1 MTPQCPSLAPVVRLN
16 SLAVAVP
23 AHELLQED
31 VAAQCIRLFGIEKL
45 APIYRNAGIRKRY
58 ACTPLAWFL
67 EPHGLAE
74 RNDLFLDHAVALMA
88 RAARKALFQGGLEA
102 GDIDAVVVVT
112 TTGIATPAL
121 DARLMS
127 VLSLRPDIRRAP
139 LFGLGCAGGVIGLAR
154 AADMARARPGERVLL
169 LAVDLCTLAFLAHDR
184 SRSNMAATALFGD
197 GAAACVLSCREDAGG
212 PILGASHEQTWPAGP
227 EVMDWD
233 FDDGGLKPRFSR
245 DLPATIRE
253 TVGPVALDFLTREG
267 LSPSRLA
274 GFACHP
280 GGVRVVEALEAA
292 FDLPP
297 GGLRH
302 TRRVL
307 RDYGNMSVGTVLFVL
322 RAVLDESPQGPV
334 LLTAMG
340 PGFTAGFMLVH
351 A

>member
-1 MTPQCPSLAPVVRLN
+1 MTPSRPSVAPVARLN
-16 SLAVAVP
+16 ALAVAVP
-23 AHELLQED
+23 PFELLQED

-45 APIYRNAGIRKRY
+45 APVYRNAGISRRY
-58 ACTPLAWFL
+58 ACTPMEWFL
-67 EPHGLAE
+67 EPRGLGE
-74 RNDLFLDHAVALMA
+74 RNDLFLDHAVRLMA
-88 RAARKALFQGGLEA
+88 EAAGTALAQAGLEA
-102 GDIDAVVVVT
+102 RDIDAVVVVS
-112 TTGIATPAL
+112 TTGVATPAL
-121 DARLMS
+121 DTRLLS
-127 VLSLRPDIRRAP
+127 VLPLRPDVRRAP

-197 GAAACVLSCREDAGG
+197 GAAAAVISCREDAAG
-212 PILGASHEQTWPAGP
+212 PILGASCERTWTNGP
-227 EVMDWD
+227 DVMDWD
-233 FDDGGLKPRFSR
+233 FADGGLKARFSR
-245 DLPATIRE
+245 DLPAMIRDQ
-253 TVGPVALDFLTREG
+253 VGPAALDFLLREG
-267 LSPSRLA
+267 LFLDEVA
-274 GFACHP
+274 DFACHP

-292 FDLPP
+292 FSLPP

-302 TRRVL
+302 TRQVL

-322 RAVLDESPQGPV
+322 KSVLDEHLGGPV